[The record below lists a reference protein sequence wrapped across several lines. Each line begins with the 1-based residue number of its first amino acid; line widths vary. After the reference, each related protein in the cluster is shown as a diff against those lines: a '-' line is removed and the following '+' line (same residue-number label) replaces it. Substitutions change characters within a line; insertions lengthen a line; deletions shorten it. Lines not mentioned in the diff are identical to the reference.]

1 VLIEVLADKNVPIF
15 YGFDSCHTHPMLVTP
30 LGVRGTIDF
39 DNHTFKLEDRWVKAK

>member
-1 VLIEVLADKNVPIF
+1 
-15 YGFDSCHTHPMLVTP
+15 

>member
-1 VLIEVLADKNVPIF
+1 
-15 YGFDSCHTHPMLVTP
+15 P

>member
-1 VLIEVLADKNVPIF
+1 
-15 YGFDSCHTHPMLVTP
+15 TP